1 MVPDQPDSHST
12 RERVINI
19 CGLLCGGPISNVT
32 NNVGDKLL
40 LVIASF
46 LTNFESD
53 CVNGDEVMI
62 KIRNLIKNLCAGE
75 IFDD

>member
-1 MVPDQPDSHST
+1 MSANRSSGC
-12 RERVINI
+12 VI
-19 CGLLCGGPISNVT
+19 
-32 NNVGDKLL
+32 VGDKLL

-75 IFDD
+75 IFDDWKIS